1 MPTKPYW
8 WITRPQRK
16 PVNVPQS
23 LSAFAGVASGQK
35 WSGNRAL
42 QMAYEDRLV
51 ELGLKRQ
58 GEYTERAR
66 GRGGSGGRTHASLLY
81 SLGLFFLHQDSLD
94 SDEEVHLT
102 LAGQAL
108 VDQED
113 ALPILR
119 KQILAY
125 QFPSAHS
132 VAQDVD
138 RKFKLRP
145 FVALL
150 KLLKHPQLHGYLTD
164 REIAACVITYMTSH
178 SDRAVEQAAER
189 IRAFRLHDTTT
200 LEESF
205 ARRFASP
212 TSKKTWTAEELIK
225 GGSTL
230 GDIANTFV
238 QWLRYIGYAVP
249 APGEAYGARER
260 TVTALNPPMEDEV
273 DHAVDEWASKP
284 LATMYEPEDDK
295 FALAESAKA
304 FQRGYGVKVGMR
316 KDQRTIRD
324 IRGRGES
331 ERNHALVTGS
341 LTRLYETEMV
351 TEVTDDVIDA
361 VVNHCGLDRQTVAR
375 TLASIISS
383 PAVGKSAFL
392 DRYEQMA
399 YRGTEEAITFEKATE
414 TVLSEVFGLGSEHVG
429 QAGTVPDVEVW
440 SDSWG
445 GIIDTKAYAAYD
457 LPHDHQLRM
466 HADYVPDYAAGV
478 QGRPLRFF
486 MYIAGGFVPSFD
498 GKLRNV
504 IDKAGISGS
513 GISMR
518 AWRNL
523 IHEYPKS
530 GMAHD
535 DLLDLW
541 SLGREITVQDVA
553 EVLGEANQ
561 SSGIRSANDG
571 STDA

>member
-1 MPTKPYW
+1 
-8 WITRPQRK
+8 
-16 PVNVPQS
+16 
-23 LSAFAGVASGQK
+23 
-35 WSGNRAL
+35 
-42 QMAYEDRLV
+42 MAYENRLV

-66 GRGGSGGRTHASLLY
+66 GRGGSGGRTHAALLY
-81 SLGLFFLHQDSLD
+81 SLGLFFHHQDSPD
-94 SDEEVHLT
+94 SREEIHLT

-125 QFPSAHS
+125 QFPSAFS
-132 VAQDVD
+132 IAQNVD
-138 RKFKLRP
+138 RIFKLRP

-150 KLLKHPQLHGYLTD
+150 KLLKHPKIEGYLTD
-164 REIAACVITYMTSH
+164 REIASCVIPYMTSH
-178 SDRAVEQAAER
+178 TDRAVDQAAVQ
-189 IRAFRLHDTTT
+189 IREFRLHDTTT

-205 ARRFASP
+205 ARKFASP
-212 TSKKTWTAEELIK
+212 RSKKDWTADKLIE
-225 GGSTL
+225 GGGTL
-230 GDIANTFV
+230 GDIADTFV

-249 APGEAYGARER
+249 APGEVYGARER
-260 TVTALNPPMEDEV
+260 TVTALNPELVKEIDQV
-273 DHAVDEWASKP
+273 VDEWGAKP
-284 LATMYEPEDDK
+284 LETMYEPENDK
-295 FALAESAKA
+295 FALAESKKA
-304 FQRGYGVKVGMR
+304 FQRGYGVKVGMT
-316 KDQRTIRD
+316 KDQRLVRD
-324 IRGRGES
+324 IRGRS
-331 ERNHALVTGS
+331 ETDRNHALVTGS
-341 LTRLYETEMV
+341 LARLYETEMV
-351 TEVTDDVIDA
+351 TEVTDKVIDA
-361 VVNHCGLDRQTVAR
+361 VVNHCGLDRQTVAK
-375 TLASIISS
+375 TLAAIISS
-383 PAVGKSAFL
+383 PATGKSAFL

-414 TVLSEVFGLGSEHVG
+414 TVLSEVFGLGAEHVG

-478 QGRPLRFF
+478 EGRPLRFF

-504 IDKAGISGS
+504 IDKAGIAGS
-513 GISMR
+513 GISIR

-523 IHEYPKS
+523 IHEYPES
-530 GMAHD
+530 AMTHD
-535 DLLDLW
+535 DLLELW

-553 EVLGEANQ
+553 EALGSADQ
-561 SSGIRSANDG
+561 S
-571 STDA
+571 